1 MMIPLSRKPS
11 FPPPPPPPYHHKR
24 NFHLS
29 PDDLQVLGLQPPPT
43 TRIVAQPQPRRHAA
57 AFMERPSTP
66 LPRTPSPSLSSAVDV
81 DITGLHAFSS
91 RPRSLS
97 QGHSFVPESRGRPP
111 PSPPQSITP
120 SPSTSASPPE
130 SGFASAYASPPQS
143 PQEATRTA
151 STATASHSPW
161 PPSHSDDNYV
171 QTPGAHH
178 HMSFPQGQ
186 MPANRSR
193 FRSLATLGLSRAA
206 RQATA
211 QITEAAARQA
221 ADERRHHLDE
231 EKERRAAQVR
241 EKEEVARQILAQE
254 RAKDSVRA
262 RVMALLQGRLPPDED
277 RASALSACTQDCES
291 EGLDLSTVL
300 QEMSIEGYPPIYWAI
315 VNRSVGPESRG
326 MAPDSLMAALLAAC
340 RPLSPA
346 SLAAIR
352 VACTMASDNVLLQQ
366 LFRLIPPLSHIST
379 RDALLLGP
387 ANEEDRVDVDEKRNG
402 MGSWVALVK
411 IPRFRLRMRVCQSVS
426 VEFIASGVFCFFAYL
441 LRHVNVYPFRED
453 VDPYVFSCR

>member
-1 MMIPLSRKPS
+1 MIPLSRKPS

-24 NFHLS
+24 NFKLTS
-29 PDDLQVLGLQPPPT
+29 EDLQVLGLQAPPT
-43 TRIVAQPQPRRHAA
+43 IITQPQPRRHAA
-57 AFMERPSTP
+57 ALIERPSTP
-66 LPRTPSPSLSSAVDV
+66 LPRTPSPSLSSVVDV
-81 DITGLHAFSS
+81 DIAGLHVFSS

-111 PSPPQSITP
+111 PSPPQSI
-120 SPSTSASPPE
+120 SPSTSASPP
-130 SGFASAYASPPQS
+130 SASTSPSSYFPVPRSPP
-143 PQEATRTA
+143 EATRPTA
-151 STATASHSPW
+151 APW
-161 PPSHSDDNYV
+161 PASHSDDDYV
-171 QTPGAHH
+171 QPPEAHH
-178 HMSFPQGQ
+178 HLSLPSSTGQ
-186 MPANRSR
+186 IPANRSR

-206 RQATA
+206 RQATT

-231 EKERRAAQVR
+231 ERERRVTQVR
-241 EKEEVARQILAQE
+241 EKEEVARQILAQD
-254 RAKDSVRA
+254 RAKEDVRT
-262 RVMALLQGRLPPDED
+262 RVMILLQGRLPPGED
-277 RASALSACTQDCES
+277 RRSTLSACAQACDG

-315 VNRSVGPESRG
+315 VNRSVASERG

-346 SLAAIR
+346 TLTAIR

-402 MGSWVALVK
+402 TGSWVALIK

-426 VEFIASGVFCFFAYL
+426 VEFIASGMLCFLACL
-441 LRHVNVYPFRED
+441 HCHVNISSFRED
-453 VDPYVFSCR
+453 VDPHVFSCR

>member
-1 MMIPLSRKPS
+1 MIPLSRKPS

-24 NFHLS
+24 NFKLS
-29 PDDLQVLGLQPPPT
+29 PEDLQVLGLQPLPT
-43 TRIVAQPQPRRHAA
+43 LVAQPQPRRHAA

-81 DITGLHAFSS
+81 DMTGLHEFSS
-91 RPRSLS
+91 RQRSLS

-111 PSPPQSITP
+111 PSPPQSVTP
-120 SPSTSASPPE
+120 SPSTSASPPG
-130 SGFASAYASPPQS
+130 SGFASAYTSYTSPPRS
-143 PQEATRTA
+143 PPETTA
-151 STATASHSPW
+151 SITAASHSPW
-161 PPSHSDDNYV
+161 PPSPSDDNYA
-171 QTPGAHH
+171 QPSGAHH
-178 HMSFPQGQ
+178 HLSFPQGQ

-206 RQATA
+206 RQATS

-231 EKERRAAQVR
+231 ERDRRAAQVR
-241 EKEEVARQILAQE
+241 DKEEVARQILAQDK
-254 RAKDSVRA
+254 AKESVRT
-262 RVMALLQGRLPPDED
+262 RVMAMLQGRLPPGED
-277 RASALSACTQDCES
+277 RSTALSACVQACES

-326 MAPDSLMAALLAAC
+326 MAPDSFMAALLAAC

-387 ANEEDRVDVDEKRNG
+387 ANEEDRVDVEEKRNG
-402 MGSWVALVK
+402 TGSWVALIK

-426 VEFIASGVFCFFAYL
+426 VEFIASGVFCFLACL
-441 LRHVNVYPFRED
+441 LRHVNA
-453 VDPYVFSCR
+453 S